1 MDKDTWRIVPSAGAS
16 SASADGTPVITAT
29 EYNQH
34 MESTTE
40 LATSLRRTFE
50 HQCANLHELLTF
62 FMIALKDVGR
72 SSQPISSKR
81 ML

>member
-40 LATSLRRTFE
+40 FATSLRRTFE